1 MYSIYADGVCIYND
15 RYPTP
20 EYKLDSP
27 VLKMADSAAGSLDAV
42 LPPVNVGY
50 DTLKRMKTTLT
61 VKRHDKEIW
70 EGRIIEDSY
79 DFLKNR
85 HIYCEGALA
94 YFNDTCQP
102 QREYRNVTLEQFIK
116 SVIDIHNSK
125 VPDNRKIYFE
135 YQAVEGGVIEYRA
148 TQFEQTLEAL
158 NQVCTDYNCHM
169 KIEKKT
175 IDGVYGNYIKF
186 FTGVISSST
195 QSVEF
200 GKNLLDYTS
209 NFDMS
214 ELATVIVPLGAVKTR
229 ANTTQI
235 GDAIDLDKAVEYSDD
250 QGWGVWQTKTL
261 GTYINTEESIQQG
274 GDIINREHEGE
285 PGWEGYSTAVLKI
298 KASTNDVKNTV
309 YISSRMHQG
318 WGMYTWQTMDPML
331 QYRNGKY
338 SSVPLGFTDMVE
350 EAVEVPVGQPGD
362 YYVLTVGSFGGDIQ
376 LRVNVSAQVTD
387 QLDEYY
393 TAEDAMVST
402 VNLTDGVPGEGQV
415 PGFVYG
421 KIYVKNEDVPGSDV
435 PGNPDKTFLR
445 TNASDG
451 FIQNGSALDGFF
463 QPGQYSISIGTTED
477 KVLQA
482 RVFWYRGTTRVFD
495 GNTDWLT
502 LPARF
507 TLPETV
513 SAGDPLFSL
522 RLMLKYANSTAE
534 FPDPTVVDPETGLK
548 YVTKLVVTK
557 GEKHGSLYVTAQS
570 KNLFNSS
577 MEQGSLFES
586 GDLIGKPNQVTDMS
600 KIRTS
605 DFIYTL
611 DDNSKPIGFEPGD
624 YLIHGRTTKE
634 SADDTR
640 VINVKAFF
648 YDEDGT
654 YADSTDWIKMTDN
667 SGAKII
673 IPDRG
678 EYEEGDDA
686 GKKIRSKVKFMFY
699 SAHDDIPDEVTA
711 ISAVSELMF
720 EQGASI
726 PSMYEPANSAL
737 QEYGWIEKV
746 ITFNECENPDEL
758 YYKAKTYLASGQFD
772 KMTLSVKAL
781 DLSILGVDTDALDV
795 NSYIYVSSRPHGLA
809 RFFEISSLD
818 IPLNKPENMQF
829 ELGSH
834 TVQTLTSI
842 NNNTNSELLAKIN
855 AGSSQSYILSEA
867 RKNAEAII
875 VDGFGTGA
883 VITVTNDADQPTGV
897 GFFKVWH
904 EPDED
909 HDEGYYTEY
918 TGGYPSARWSEIKS
932 DPAFANVCCL
942 LINHEGIV
950 FYGNGLSADSTIDLV
965 NPTGQIIANSILAG
979 TMYAD
984 HILGGTLTLGVGGSP
999 DDDIPDGQ
1007 LIIKSPTRLPWGSDS
1022 DHGNMVEMIKD
1033 KGILQQGF
1041 VPSSAGGDNITRQ
1054 VQLYNGRLYGSVW
1067 ARNQQD
1073 VSVSE
1078 YHLAGEIFMGTLW
1091 GDDNDPRNDRYGMD
1105 IVSTNGPLMIT
1116 TGELRVRT
1124 SNAAG
1129 DAGRQGATDSI
1140 TLVDTNGTPLTLEF
1154 VNGIYVGAHY

>member
-20 EYKLDSP
+20 EYKMDSP
-27 VLKMADSAAGSLDAV
+27 VLKIADSAAGSLDAV

-50 DTLKRMKTTLT
+50 ETLKRMKTTLT

-148 TQFEQTLEAL
+148 TQFEQTLEVL

-186 FTGVISSST
+186 FTGVISAST

-235 GDAIDLDKAVEYSDD
+235 GDAIDLTLDPNGAGRYDAD
-250 QGWGVWQTKTL
+250 RGWGIVQPIRL
-261 GTYINTEESIQQG
+261 RTYINTEEDIKNP
-274 GDIINREHEGE
+274 DPALRLPIINTDHESDE
-285 PGWEGYSTAVLKI
+285 AYNGYSTAVLKI
-298 KASTNDVKNTV
+298 KASTNEVKNTI
-309 YISSRMHQG
+309 YISSRMHGG
-318 WGMYTWQTMDPML
+318 WGMYTWQTKDPEL
-331 QYRNGKY
+331 QYTSGKF
-338 SSVPLGFTDMVE
+338 SSIPLGFSDMVE
-350 EAVEVPVGQPGD
+350 EAVEVPVGQPDD

-393 TAEDAMVST
+393 TAEDALVST
-402 VNLTDGVPGEGQV
+402 INLTDGVPGEGQV

-435 PGNPDKTFLR
+435 PGEPDKTFLR

-477 KVLQA
+477 KILQA
-482 RVFWYRGTTRVFD
+482 RVLWYRGATRVFD

-513 SAGDPLFSL
+513 AAGDPVFSL
-522 RLMLKYANSTAE
+522 RVMLKYATSTAE

-557 GEKHGSLYVTAQS
+557 GEKHGSLYVTAES

-586 GDLIGKPNQVTDMS
+586 GDLIGKPSQVVDMS
-600 KIRTS
+600 KIRTA
-605 DFIYTL
+605 DFLYTL
-611 DDNSKPIGFEPGD
+611 DRESHVIGFEPGD
-624 YLIHGRTTKE
+624 YLIHGRTTKT
-634 SADDTR
+634 SAYDERLIETM
-640 VINVKAFF
+640 AFF
-648 YDEDGT
+648 YDEDGM
-654 YADSTDWIKMTDN
+654 YVDNTDWISMPDST
-667 SGAKII
+667 GAVIT

-678 EYEEGDDA
+678 EYTEGDDA
-686 GKKIRSKVKFMFY
+686 GKKIRSKVKFMFR
-699 SAHDDIPDEVTA
+699 SAYDSVTA

-720 EQGASI
+720 EQGATI
-726 PSMYEPANSAL
+726 PSMYEPANSSL

-809 RFFEISSLD
+809 RFFEISALD

-829 ELGSH
+829 DLGSE

-883 VITVTNDADQPTGV
+883 VITVTNDVDQPTGV

-904 EPDED
+904 EPDQEHPD
-909 HDEGYYTEY
+909 GYYTEY
-918 TGGYPSARWSEIKS
+918 TGGYPSARWNEIQS

-950 FYGNGLSADSTIDLV
+950 FYGNGLGSTSTIDLV
-965 NPTGQIIANSILAG
+965 NPTGQIVANSILAG

-1007 LIIKSPTRLPWGSDS
+1007 LVIKSPTRLPWGSDS
-1022 DHGNMVEMIKD
+1022 DHGNMVEINKD
-1033 KGILQQGF
+1033 KGVLQQGKD
-1041 VPSSAGGDNITRQ
+1041 SDYGGQTRQ
-1054 VQLYNGRLYGSVW
+1054 IMINNGIVEGSVYNESPPDPQRPWTVAGRLYMGDVYQGGSVGI
-1067 ARNQQD
+1067 RI
-1073 VSVSE
+1073 VSVGGGPIKLE
-1078 YHLAGEIFMGTLW
+1078 GPIQLAGDVYPDGWGT
-1091 GDDNDPRNDRYGMD
+1091 GVAQG
-1105 IVSTNGPLMIT
+1105 VNGSIT
-1116 TGELRVRT
+1116 V
-1124 SNAAG
+1124 
-1129 DAGRQGATDSI
+1129 ATDSDGNTS
-1140 TLVDTNGTPLTLEF
+1140 TLYF
-1154 VNGIYVGAHY
+1154 SKGICTGWS

>member
-15 RYPTP
+15 RYPTN
-20 EYKLDSP
+20 EYKMDSP
-27 VLKMADSAAGSLDAV
+27 TLKIADSAAGSLDAV

-50 DTLKRMKTTLT
+50 NILKRMKTTLT

-135 YQAVEGGVIEYRA
+135 YQAVDGSVIEYRA
-148 TQFEQTLEAL
+148 TQFEQTLEVL
-158 NQVCTDYNCHM
+158 NQVCTDYSCHM

-186 FTGVISSST
+186 FTGVISAST

-214 ELATVIVPLGAVKTR
+214 ELATVIVPLGSVKTR

-235 GDAIDLDKAVEYSDD
+235 GDAIDLDTYAAYSADR
-250 QGWGVWQTKTL
+250 GWGVEHVKTL
-261 GTYINTEESIQQG
+261 GTYINNEDTIRAG

-285 PGWEGYSTAVLKI
+285 SGWEGYSTAVLKI
-298 KASTNDVKNTV
+298 KASTNDAKNTI
-309 YISSRMHQG
+309 YISSRMHGG
-318 WGMYTWQTMDPML
+318 WGMYTWQTKDPTL
-331 QYRNGKY
+331 QYTSGKF
-338 SSVPLGFTDMVE
+338 SSIPLGFTDMVE
-350 EAVEVPVGQPGD
+350 EAVEVPVGQPDD

-393 TAEDAMVST
+393 TAEDALVST
-402 VNLTDGVPGEGQV
+402 INLTDGVPGVDPDV
-415 PGFVYG
+415 PGFEYG
-421 KIYVKNEDVPGSDV
+421 KIYVKNEADPGADVPADPETGE
-435 PGNPDKTFLR
+435 DKTFIR
-445 TNASDG
+445 SSD
-451 FIQNGSALDGFF
+451 FIQNGSTYPFF
-463 QPGQYSISIGTTED
+463 ENGQYSINVATTED
-477 KVLQA
+477 KILQA
-482 RVFWYRGTTRVFD
+482 RVLWYTYAGLFK
-495 GNTDWLT
+495 GNSEWLT

-507 TLPETV
+507 TLPVDGNTTYK
-513 SAGDPLFSL
+513 LKI
-522 RLMLKYANSTAE
+522 MLKYATSTAE
-534 FPDPTVVDPETGLK
+534 FPDPTS

-557 GEKHGSLYVTAQS
+557 GEKHGSLYVTAES

-586 GDLIGKPNQVTDMS
+586 GDLIGKPNQVVDMS

-611 DDNSKPIGFEPGD
+611 GNNGSEKGFEPGD
-624 YLIHGRTTKE
+624 YLVHGRTTKE

-640 VINVKAFF
+640 VINVMAFF

-654 YADSTDWIKMTDN
+654 YADSTDWIEMPDN
-667 SGAKII
+667 SGAKIT

-686 GKKIRSKVKFMFY
+686 GNKIRSKVKFMFY
-699 SAHDDIPDEVTA
+699 SSHDDIPDEATA
-711 ISAVSELMF
+711 ITAVSELMF
-720 EQGASI
+720 EQGATI
-726 PSMYEPANSAL
+726 PSMYEPANSSL

-809 RFFEISSLD
+809 RFFEISALD

-829 ELGSH
+829 DLGSE

-867 RKNAEAII
+867 RKNAEAAII
-875 VDGFGTGA
+875 DGFATGA
-883 VITVTNDADQPTGV
+883 VVTVTNDADQPTGI

-904 EPDED
+904 APDQLHPEP
-909 HDEGYYTEY
+909 EGYYVDY
-918 TGGYPSARWSEIKS
+918 TGDYPSARWSDIS
-932 DPAFANVCCL
+932 DPNGPMRDVACL
-942 LINHEGIV
+942 LINANGQV
-950 FYGNGLSADSTIDLV
+950 FYGNGVGHPSTITLA
-965 NPTGQIIANSILAG
+965 NGTGQILANSALFG

-984 HILGGTLTLGVGGSP
+984 KILGGTLTLGIGG
-999 DDDIPDGQ
+999 DQDHPDGQ
-1007 LIIKSPTRLPWGSDS
+1007 IVIKSPTKLPWGSDD

-1041 VPSSAGGDNITRQ
+1041 VPASSGGDNITRQ
-1054 VQLYNGRLYGSVW
+1054 VQLYNGRLYGSIW

-1091 GDDNDPRNDRYGMD
+1091 GDNNDPRNDKYGMD
-1105 IVSTNGPLMIT
+1105 IVSMNGPLMIT
-1116 TGELRVRT
+1116 TGDLRVRT
-1124 SNAAG
+1124 SNAGG
-1129 DAGRQGATDSI
+1129 DAGRRGATESI
-1140 TLVDTNGTPLTLEF
+1140 TLVDTNGTPLTMEF

>member
-20 EYKLDSP
+20 EYKMDSP
-27 VLKMADSAAGSLDAV
+27 VLKIADSAAGSLDAV

-70 EGRIIEDSY
+70 EGRIVEDSY

-148 TQFEQTLEAL
+148 TQFEQTLEVL

-186 FTGVISSST
+186 FTGVIGSST

-235 GDAIDLDKAVEYSDD
+235 GDAIDLDTATPYSADR
-250 QGWGVWQTKTL
+250 GWGVEQVKTL
-261 GTYINTEESIQQG
+261 GTYINDENTIRAG

-285 PGWEGYSTAVLKI
+285 AGWEGYSTAVLKI
-298 KASTNDVKNTV
+298 KASTNEVKNTI
-309 YISSRMHQG
+309 YISSRMHAG
-318 WGMYTWQTMDPML
+318 WGMYTWQTMDPAL
-331 QYRNGKY
+331 QYTSGKY
-338 SSVPLGFTDMVE
+338 SSVPLGFSDMVE
-350 EAVEVPVGQPGD
+350 EAVEVPVSTAD
-362 YYVLTVGSFGGDIQ
+362 EYYVLTVGSFGGDIQ

-393 TAEDAMVST
+393 TAEDALVST
-402 VNLTDGVPGEGQV
+402 INLTDGVPGEGRV
-415 PGFVYG
+415 PGFEYG
-421 KIYVKNEDVPGSDV
+421 KIYVKSEDAPGSDI
-435 PGNPDKTFLR
+435 PGEPDKTFLR
-445 TNASDG
+445 TKASDG

-477 KVLQA
+477 KILQA
-482 RVFWYRGTTRVFD
+482 RVLWYRGMTRVFD
-495 GNTDWLT
+495 GNTEWLT

-513 SAGDPLFSL
+513 VAGDPLFSL
-522 RLMLKYANSTAE
+522 RVMLKYATSTAE
-534 FPDPTVVDPETGLK
+534 FPDPTVADPETGLK

-557 GEKHGSLYVTAQS
+557 GKKHGSLYVTAES

-577 MEQGSLFES
+577 MEQGGLFES

-600 KIRTS
+600 KIRTA
-605 DFIYTL
+605 DFLYTL
-611 DDNSKPIGFEPGD
+611 DRDSKVIGFEPSD
-624 YLIHGRTTKE
+624 YLIHGRTTKT

-648 YDEDGT
+648 YNEDGT

-667 SGAKII
+667 SGAKIT

-699 SAHDDIPDEVTA
+699 SSHDDVADEVTA

-726 PSMYEPANSAL
+726 PSMYEPANSSL

-829 ELGSH
+829 ELGSE
-834 TVQTLTSI
+834 TAQTLTSI

-867 RKNAEAII
+867 RKNAEAAII
-875 VDGFGTGA
+875 DGFATGA
-883 VITVTNDADQPTGV
+883 VVTVTNDADQPTGI

-904 EPDED
+904 APDEL
-909 HDEGYYTEY
+909 HPEPEGYYVDY
-918 TGGYPSARWSEIKS
+918 TGDYPSARWSDIS
-932 DPAFANVCCL
+932 DPNGPMRDVACL
-942 LINHEGIV
+942 LINANGQV
-950 FYGNGLSADSTIDLV
+950 FYGNGVGHESTITLA
-965 NPTGQIIANSILAG
+965 NGTGQILANSALFG

-984 HILGGTLTLGVGGSP
+984 KILGGTLTLGVGG
-999 DDDIPDGQ
+999 DQDHPDGQ
-1007 LIIKSPTRLPWGSDS
+1007 IIVKAPINPDTQHSDLPWD
-1022 DHGNMVEMIKD
+1022 DANMVEINKD
-1033 KGILQQGF
+1033 KGILQQGKGSDD
-1041 VPSSAGGDNITRQ
+1041 VVRQ
-1054 VQLYNGRLYGSVW
+1054 TMMVNGELIGSVW
-1067 ARNQQD
+1067 YGNDWNGFNSRVKFANSYGD
-1073 VSVSE
+1073 NF
-1078 YHLAGEIFMGTLW
+1078 GNPTGTGIEFIPGGDSPILMSGKTYFNGGVYVGVW
-1091 GDDNDPRNDRYGMD
+1091 GDASEGANGDLGVVTGINPDG
-1105 IVSTNGPLMIT
+1105 STVIT
-1116 TGELRVRT
+1116 YFHFR
-1124 SNAAG
+1124 
-1129 DAGRQGATDSI
+1129 
-1140 TLVDTNGTPLTLEF
+1140 
-1154 VNGIYVGAHY
+1154 NGIFTGTS

>member
-20 EYKLDSP
+20 EYKMDSP
-27 VLKMADSAAGSLDAV
+27 VLKIADSAAGSLDAV

-50 DTLKRMKTTLT
+50 DTLKRMKSTLT
-61 VKRHDKEIW
+61 VKRNDKEIW

-148 TQFEQTLEAL
+148 TQFEQTLEVL

-235 GDAIDLDKAVEYSDD
+235 GDAIDLTLDPEGAGRYDSDR
-250 QGWGVWQTKTL
+250 GWGIVQVKTL
-261 GTYINTEESIQQG
+261 GTYINTEADIKAG

-298 KASTNDVKNTV
+298 KASTNEVRNTI
-309 YISSRMHQG
+309 YISSRMHAG
-318 WGMYTWQTMDPML
+318 WGMYTWQTMDPAL
-331 QYRNGKY
+331 QYTSGKY
-338 SSVPLGFTDMVE
+338 SSVPLGFSDMVE
-350 EAVEVPVGQPGD
+350 EAVEVPVSTTDQ

-393 TAEDAMVST
+393 TAEDALVST
-402 VNLTDGVPGEGQV
+402 INLTDGVPGEGDL
-415 PGFVYG
+415 PGFEYG
-421 KIYVKNEDVPGSDV
+421 KLNVKGEDNPGETGEVDRHFIRSA
-435 PGNPDKTFLR
+435 N
-445 TNASDG
+445 
-451 FIQNGSALDGFF
+451 FIQNGSTYPFF
-463 QPGQYSISIGTTED
+463 ENGQYSINVATTED
-477 KVLQA
+477 KILQA
-482 RVFWYRGTTRVFD
+482 RVLWYTYAGLFK
-495 GNTDWLT
+495 GNTEWLT

-507 TLPETV
+507 TLPEDGNTTYKIKV
-513 SAGDPLFSL
+513 
-522 RLMLKYANSTAE
+522 MLKYATSTAE

-557 GEKHGSLYVTAQS
+557 GEKHGSLYVTAES

-577 MEQGSLFES
+577 MEQGGLFES

-600 KIRTS
+600 KIRTA
-605 DFIYTL
+605 DFVYTL
-611 DDNSKPIGFEPGD
+611 NRDSKVIGFEPGD
-624 YLIHGRTTKE
+624 YLIHGRTTKT

-648 YDEDGT
+648 YNEDGT

-667 SGAKII
+667 SGAKIT

-699 SAHDDIPDEVTA
+699 SSHDDVADEVTA

-726 PSMYEPANSAL
+726 PSMYEPANSSL

-746 ITFNECENPDEL
+746 VTFNECENPDEL

-829 ELGSH
+829 DLGSE

-867 RKNAEAII
+867 RKNAEAAII
-875 VDGFGTGA
+875 DGFATGA
-883 VITVTNDADQPTGV
+883 VVTVTNDADQPTGI

-904 EPDED
+904 APDEL
-909 HDEGYYTEY
+909 HPEPEGYYVDY
-918 TGGYPSARWSEIKS
+918 TGDYPSARWSDIS
-932 DPAFANVCCL
+932 DPNGPMKDVACL
-942 LINHEGIV
+942 LINANGQV
-950 FYGNGLSADSTIDLV
+950 FYGNGVGNPSTITLA
-965 NPTGQIIANSILAG
+965 NGTGQILANSALFG

-984 HILGGTLTLGVGGSP
+984 KILGGTLTLGVGG
-999 DDDIPDGQ
+999 DQDHPDGQ
-1007 LIIKSPTRLPWGSDS
+1007 IIIKSPTKLPWGSDE
-1022 DHGNMVEMIKD
+1022 DHGNMVEINKD
-1033 KGILQQGF
+1033 KGILQQGI
-1041 VPSSAGGDNITRQ
+1041 AADYGGQTRQ
-1054 VQLYNGRLYGSVW
+1054 IMINDGIIEGSV
-1067 ARNQQD
+1067 
-1073 VSVSE
+1073 
-1078 YHLAGEIFMGTLW
+1078 Y
-1091 GDDNDPRNDRYGMD
+1091 NDPPDTQRPWTVAGRIYMGDVYQGGATGIR
-1105 IVSTNGPLMIT
+1105 IVATGNGPIILDGPIVLN
-1116 TGELRVRT
+1116 GLVYP
-1124 SNAAG
+1124 AG
-1129 DAGRQGATDSI
+1129 WGGAYGATGDIPVANPDGTTSTLHFNNGLFISI
-1140 TLVDTNGTPLTLEF
+1140 S
-1154 VNGIYVGAHY
+1154 

>member
-20 EYKLDSP
+20 EYKMDSP
-27 VLKMADSAAGSLDAV
+27 VLKIADSAAGSLDAV

-50 DTLKRMKTTLT
+50 DTLKRMKSTLT
-61 VKRHDKEIW
+61 VKRNDKEIW

-148 TQFEQTLEAL
+148 TQFEQTLEVL

-235 GDAIDLDKAVEYSDD
+235 GDAIDLDTAVAYSADR
-250 QGWGVWQTKTL
+250 GWGVEQVKTL
-261 GTYINTEESIQQG
+261 GTYINDEDTIRAG

-298 KASTNDVKNTV
+298 KASTNEVKNTI
-309 YISSRMHQG
+309 YISSRMHAG
-318 WGMYTWQTMDPML
+318 WGMYTWQTKDPEL
-331 QYRNGKY
+331 QYKSGKY
-338 SSVPLGFTDMVE
+338 SSVPLGFSDMVE
-350 EAVEVPVGQPGD
+350 EAVEVPVSTTDQ

-393 TAEDAMVST
+393 TAEDALVST
-402 VNLTDGVPGEGQV
+402 INLTDGVPGEGDL
-415 PGFVYG
+415 PGFEYG
-421 KIYVKNEDVPGSDV
+421 KLNVKGEDNPGETGEVDRRFIRSA
-435 PGNPDKTFLR
+435 N
-445 TNASDG
+445 
-451 FIQNGSALDGFF
+451 FIQNGSTYPFF
-463 QPGQYSISIGTTED
+463 ENGQYSINVATTED
-477 KVLQA
+477 KILQA
-482 RVFWYRGTTRVFD
+482 RVLWYTYAGLFK
-495 GNTDWLT
+495 GNTEWLT

-507 TLPETV
+507 TLPEDGNTTYKIKV
-513 SAGDPLFSL
+513 
-522 RLMLKYANSTAE
+522 MLKYATSTAE

-557 GEKHGSLYVTAQS
+557 GEKHGSLYVTAES

-577 MEQGSLFES
+577 MEQGGLFES
-586 GDLIGKPNQVTDMS
+586 GDLIGKPIQVTDMS
-600 KIRTS
+600 KIRTA
-605 DFIYTL
+605 DFLYTL
-611 DDNSKPIGFEPGD
+611 DRKSKVIGFEPGD
-624 YLIHGRTTKE
+624 YLIHGRTTKT

-648 YDEDGT
+648 YNEDGT

-667 SGAKII
+667 SGAKIT

-699 SAHDDIPDEVTA
+699 SSHDDVTDEVTA

-726 PSMYEPANSAL
+726 PSMYEPANSSL

-829 ELGSH
+829 ELGSE

-904 EPDED
+904 EPDQD
-909 HDEGYYTEY
+909 HPDGYYSEY
-918 TGGYPSARWSEIKS
+918 TGGYPSARWNEIKA
-932 DPAFANVCCL
+932 DPSMSSVKCL

-950 FYGNGLSADSTIDLV
+950 FYGDGLGSASTIDLV
-965 NPTGQIIANSILAG
+965 NSTGQIIANSILAG

-984 HILGGTLTLGVGGSP
+984 RIMGGTLTLGVGG
-999 DDDIPDGQ
+999 DQDHPDGR
-1007 LIIKSPTRLPWGSDS
+1007 LIIQAPSSPSLPWAGEYDGQG
-1022 DHGNMVEMIKD
+1022 HLLETNMLEID
-1033 KGILQQGF
+1033 KTSGVLQQGI
-1041 VPSSAGGDNITRQ
+1041 SSDNFTRQ
-1054 VQLYNGRLYGSVW
+1054 VKIINGEIIGSVW
-1067 ARNQQD
+1067 YGPNGTHTPIADGGHWLNNPSKISLGHAYEGEATGITLTPGGNSPVLID
-1073 VSVSE
+1073 GKLCLNNHTIIPGAWGSYEGASGSISVKDSSDNTVT
-1078 YHLAGEIFMGTLW
+1078 LRFTNGIFMGT
-1091 GDDNDPRNDRYGMD
+1091 
-1105 IVSTNGPLMIT
+1105 
-1116 TGELRVRT
+1116 
-1124 SNAAG
+1124 
-1129 DAGRQGATDSI
+1129 
-1140 TLVDTNGTPLTLEF
+1140 
-1154 VNGIYVGAHY
+1154 

>member
-20 EYKLDSP
+20 EYKMDSP
-27 VLKMADSAAGSLDAV
+27 VLKITDSAAGSLDAV

-50 DTLKRMKTTLT
+50 NTLKRMKSTLT
-61 VKRHDKEIW
+61 VKRNDKEIW
-70 EGRIIEDSY
+70 EGRIVEDSY
-79 DFLKNR
+79 DFVKNR

-148 TQFEQTLEAL
+148 TQFEQTLEVL

-235 GDAIDLDKAVEYSDD
+235 GDAINLDTYAAYSADR
-250 QGWGVWQTKTL
+250 GWGVEQVKTL
-261 GTYINTEESIQQG
+261 GTYINDEDTIRAG

-298 KASTNDVKNTV
+298 KASTNEVKNTI
-309 YISSRMHQG
+309 YISSRMHAG
-318 WGMYTWQTMDPML
+318 WGMYTWQTKDPEL
-331 QYRNGKY
+331 QYTSGKF
-338 SSVPLGFTDMVE
+338 SSVPLGFSDMVE
-350 EAVEVPVGQPGD
+350 EAVEVPVSTTD
-362 YYVLTVGSFGGDIQ
+362 EYYVLTVGSFGGDIQ

-393 TAEDAMVST
+393 TAEDALVST
-402 VNLTDGVPGEGQV
+402 INLTDGVPGEGDL
-415 PGFVYG
+415 PGFEYG
-421 KIYVKNEDVPGSDV
+421 KLNVKGEDNPGETGEVDRRFIRSA
-435 PGNPDKTFLR
+435 N
-445 TNASDG
+445 
-451 FIQNGSALDGFF
+451 FIQNGSTYPFF
-463 QPGQYSISIGTTED
+463 ENGQYSVNVATTED
-477 KVLQA
+477 KILQA
-482 RVFWYRGTTRVFD
+482 RVLWYTYAGLFK
-495 GNTDWLT
+495 GNTEWLT

-507 TLPETV
+507 TLPVDGNTTYKIKV
-513 SAGDPLFSL
+513 
-522 RLMLKYANSTAE
+522 MLKYATSTAE
-534 FPDPTVVDPETGLK
+534 FPDPSS

-557 GEKHGSLYVTAQS
+557 GEKHGSLYVTAES

-577 MEQGSLFES
+577 MEQGGLFES

-600 KIRTS
+600 RIRTA
-605 DFIYTL
+605 DFLYTL
-611 DDNSKPIGFEPGD
+611 SRDGKVIGFEPGD
-624 YLIHGRTTKE
+624 YLIHGRTTKT

-640 VINVKAFF
+640 VINVKVFF
-648 YDEDGT
+648 YNEDET
-654 YADSTDWIKMTDN
+654 YADCTDWIKMTDN
-667 SGAKII
+667 SGAKIT

-699 SAHDDIPDEVTA
+699 SSHDDVADEATA

-726 PSMYEPANSAL
+726 PSMYEPANSSL

-809 RFFEISSLD
+809 RFFEISALD

-829 ELGSH
+829 DLGSE

-883 VITVTNDADQPTGV
+883 VITVTNDVDQPTGV

-904 EPDED
+904 EPDQD
-909 HDEGYYTEY
+909 HPDGYYSEY
-918 TGGYPSARWSEIKS
+918 TGGYPSARWNEIKA
-932 DPAFANVCCL
+932 DPSMKNIRCL

-950 FYGNGLSADSTIDLV
+950 FYGDGLGSASTIDLV
-965 NPTGQIIANSILAG
+965 NSTGQIIANSILAG

-984 HILGGTLTLGVGGSP
+984 RIMGGTLTLGVGGSP
-999 DDDIPDGQ
+999 DDNVPDGQ
-1007 LIIKSPTRLPWGSDS
+1007 IIIKSPTKLPWGSDE
-1022 DHGNMVEMIKD
+1022 DHGNMVEINKD
-1033 KGILQQGF
+1033 KGILQQGI
-1041 VPSSAGGDNITRQ
+1041 AADYGGQTRQ
-1054 VQLYNGRLYGSVW
+1054 IMINDGIIEGSV
-1067 ARNQQD
+1067 
-1073 VSVSE
+1073 
-1078 YHLAGEIFMGTLW
+1078 Y
-1091 GDDNDPRNDRYGMD
+1091 NDPPDPQHPWTVAGRIYMGDVYQDGATGIR
-1105 IVSTNGPLMIT
+1105 IVATGNGPIILDGPIVLGGTVFPDGWGGAYGARGDIT
-1116 TGELRVRT
+1116 VVTGTDGTT
-1124 SNAAG
+1124 S
-1129 DAGRQGATDSI
+1129 
-1140 TLVDTNGTPLTLEF
+1140 TLHFDKGLCTGWS
-1154 VNGIYVGAHY
+1154 

>member
-20 EYKLDSP
+20 EYKMDSP
-27 VLKMADSAAGSLDAV
+27 VLKIADSAAGSLDAV

-61 VKRHDKEIW
+61 VKRNDKEIW

-102 QREYRNVTLEQFIK
+102 QREYRNVTLEQFVK

-148 TQFEQTLEAL
+148 TQFEQTLEVL

-186 FTGVISSST
+186 FTGVIGSST

-235 GDAIDLDKAVEYSDD
+235 GDAIDLDTAVAYSADR
-250 QGWGVWQTKTL
+250 GWGVEQVKTL
-261 GTYINTEESIQQG
+261 GTYINDEDTIRAG

-285 PGWEGYSTAVLKI
+285 AGWEGYSTAVLKI
-298 KASTNDVKNTV
+298 KASTNEVKNTI
-309 YISSRMHQG
+309 YISSRMHAG
-318 WGMYTWQTMDPML
+318 WGMYTWQTMDPAL
-331 QYRNGKY
+331 QYTSGKY
-338 SSVPLGFTDMVE
+338 SSVPLGFSDMVE
-350 EAVEVPVGQPGD
+350 EAVEVPVSTTDQ

-393 TAEDAMVST
+393 TAEDALVST
-402 VNLTDGVPGEGQV
+402 INLTDGVPGEGQV
-415 PGFVYG
+415 PGFAYG
-421 KIYVKNEDVPGSDV
+421 KIYVKSEDVPGSDV

-477 KVLQA
+477 KILQA

-495 GNTDWLT
+495 GNTEWLT

-513 SAGDPLFSL
+513 VAGDPLFSL
-522 RLMLKYANSTAE
+522 RVMLKYATSTAE

-557 GEKHGSLYVTAQS
+557 GEKHGSLYVTAES

-577 MEQGSLFES
+577 MEQGGLFES

-600 KIRTS
+600 KIRTA
-605 DFIYTL
+605 DFLYTL
-611 DDNSKPIGFEPGD
+611 NRDSKVIGFEPGD
-624 YLIHGRTTKE
+624 YLIHGRTTKT

-648 YDEDGT
+648 YNEDGT

-667 SGAKII
+667 SGAKIT

-699 SAHDDIPDEVTA
+699 SSHDDVADEVTA

-726 PSMYEPANSAL
+726 PSMYEPANSSL

-829 ELGSH
+829 DLGSE

-867 RKNAEAII
+867 RKNAEAAII
-875 VDGFGTGA
+875 DGFATGS
-883 VITVTNDADQPTGV
+883 VVTVTNAAHQPTGIA
-897 GFFKVWH
+897 FFKTWV
-904 EPDED
+904 PDPD
-909 HDEGYYTEY
+909 HPGDHAYGDYEEY
-918 TGGYPSARWSEIKS
+918 TGPFVSAVWDEIQA
-932 DPAFANVCCL
+932 DPNMANVCCV
-942 LINHEGIV
+942 LINHQGMLFYPEGLQESSSIS
-950 FYGNGLSADSTIDLV
+950 LSTGM
-965 NPTGQIIANSILAG
+965 GQIIANSGLFE

-984 HILGGTLTLGVGGSP
+984 KILGGTLTLGVGGSP
-999 DDDIPDGQ
+999 DDNVPDGQ
-1007 LIIKSPTRLPWGSDS
+1007 IIIKSPTKLPWGSDE
-1022 DHGNMVEMIKD
+1022 DHGNMVEINKD
-1033 KGILQQGF
+1033 KGILQQGI
-1041 VPSSAGGDNITRQ
+1041 AADYGGQTRQ
-1054 VQLYNGRLYGSVW
+1054 IMINDGIIEGSV
-1067 ARNQQD
+1067 
-1073 VSVSE
+1073 
-1078 YHLAGEIFMGTLW
+1078 Y
-1091 GDDNDPRNDRYGMD
+1091 NDPPDPQHPWTVAGRIYMGDVYQDGATGIRMVATG
-1105 IVSTNGPLMIT
+1105 NGPIILDGPIVLN
-1116 TGELRVRT
+1116 GLVYP
-1124 SNAAG
+1124 AG
-1129 DAGRQGATDSI
+1129 WGGAYGATGDIPVANPDGTTSTLHFNNGLFISI
-1140 TLVDTNGTPLTLEF
+1140 S
-1154 VNGIYVGAHY
+1154 

>member
-1 MYSIYADGVCIYND
+1 MYSIYADGVCIYHD

-20 EYKLDSP
+20 EYKMDSP
-27 VLKMADSAAGSLDAV
+27 VLKIADSAAGSLDAV

-50 DTLKRMKTTLT
+50 ETLKRMKTTLT

-148 TQFEQTLEAL
+148 TQFEQTLEVL

-186 FTGVISSST
+186 FTGVISAST

-209 NFDMS
+209 NFDLS

-235 GDAIDLDKAVEYSDD
+235 GDAIDLDTYAPYSADR
-250 QGWGVWQTKTL
+250 GWGVEQIKTL
-261 GTYINTEESIQQG
+261 GTYINNEDTIRAG

-298 KASTNDVKNTV
+298 KASTNEVKNTI
-309 YISSRMHQG
+309 YISSRMHAG
-318 WGMYTWQTMDPML
+318 WGMYTWQTKDPAL
-331 QYRNGKY
+331 QYTSGKF
-338 SSVPLGFTDMVE
+338 SSIPLGFSDMVE
-350 EAVEVPVGQPGD
+350 EAVEVPVGQTDD

-393 TAEDAMVST
+393 TAEDALVST
-402 VNLTDGVPGEGQV
+402 INLTDGVPGEGQV
-415 PGFVYG
+415 PGFEYG
-421 KIYVKNEDVPGSDV
+421 KIYVKNEASPGSDV
-435 PGNPDKTFLR
+435 PSDPDTGEPDKTFLR
-445 TNASDG
+445 TKASDG

-477 KVLQA
+477 KILQA
-482 RVFWYRGTTRVFD
+482 RVLWYRGTTRVFD

-522 RLMLKYANSTAE
+522 RVMLKYATSTAE

-557 GEKHGSLYVTAQS
+557 GEKHGSLYVTAES

-586 GDLIGKPNQVTDMS
+586 GDLIGKPSQVVDMS

-605 DFIYTL
+605 DFIHTL
-611 DDNSKPIGFEPGD
+611 DNGGSEKGFEPGD
-624 YLIHGRTTKE
+624 YLVHGRTTKE

-667 SGAKII
+667 SGAKIT

-699 SAHDDIPDEVTA
+699 SAHDDVADDVTA

-726 PSMYEPANSAL
+726 PSMYEPANSSL

-809 RFFEISSLD
+809 RFFEISALD

-829 ELGSH
+829 DLGSE

-867 RKNAEAII
+867 RKNAEAAII
-875 VDGFGTGA
+875 DGFATGA
-883 VITVTNDADQPTGV
+883 VVTVTNDADQPTGI

-904 EPDED
+904 APDQLHPEP
-909 HDEGYYTEY
+909 EGYYVDY
-918 TGGYPSARWSEIKS
+918 TGDYPSARWSDIS
-932 DPAFANVCCL
+932 DPNGPMRDVACL
-942 LINHEGIV
+942 LINANGQV
-950 FYGNGLSADSTIDLV
+950 FYGNGVGNPSTITLA
-965 NPTGQIIANSILAG
+965 NGTGQILANSALFG

-984 HILGGTLTLGVGGSP
+984 KILGGTLTLGIGG
-999 DDDIPDGQ
+999 DQDHPDGQ
-1007 LIIKSPTRLPWGSDS
+1007 IVIKSPTRLPWGSDS
-1022 DHGNMVEMIKD
+1022 DHGNMVEINKD
-1033 KGILQQGF
+1033 KGVLQQG
-1041 VPSSAGGDNITRQ
+1041 VAEGYGGQVRQ
-1054 VQLYNGRLYGSVW
+1054 VMMNSGVIEGSVYNESTGDW
-1067 ARNQQD
+1067 TTAGKLFMGD
-1073 VSVSE
+1073 VYQGGGVGIRIVAIGGGPIKLE
-1078 YHLAGEIFMGTLW
+1078 GPIQLAGTIYPDGWGTGVASGAD
-1091 GDDNDPRNDRYGMD
+1091 GDLAVVTGSDG
-1105 IVSTNGPLMIT
+1105 T
-1116 TGELRVRT
+1116 TTTFHFR
-1124 SNAAG
+1124 
-1129 DAGRQGATDSI
+1129 
-1140 TLVDTNGTPLTLEF
+1140 
-1154 VNGIYVGAHY
+1154 NGIFTGTS